1 MKVIVVSHGD
11 FAKGI
16 VSTVKTF
23 FGTDKMYFAS
33 VTQERGV
40 EDLKDAVNT
49 YLKEWGDEQVVICS
63 DLKGGSAN
71 QTAVREWLK
80 RENTFIISGTNLAVL
95 LQLNC
100 LNEITEESLRDIVV
114 QARADLVLVNDLFGQ
129 TVSEE
134 DDE

>member
-11 FAKGI
+11 FAKEI

-40 EDLKDAVNT
+40 EDLKDTVNT

-100 LNEITEESLRDIVV
+100 MNEITEESLRDIVV
-114 QARADLVLVNDLFGQ
+114 QAREDLVLVNDLFGQ

>member
-1 MKVIVVSHGD
+1 MCIRD
-11 FAKGI
+11 
-16 VSTVKTF
+16 
-23 FGTDKMYFAS
+23 
-33 VTQERGV
+33 R
-40 EDLKDAVNT
+40 KDTVNT

-100 LNEITEESLRDIVV
+100 LNEITEEGLRDIVV
-114 QARADLVLVNDLFGQ
+114 QAREDLVLVNDLFNQ